1 MRALIFFA
9 SFVAFSPAAFAQSYG
24 GMQDNS
30 RSALGFVS
38 ANNESVNRSQ
48 LDRGPREEC
57 LIRKSDRRR
66 VCHTRAQWRRI
77 AARMEASRR

>member
-30 RSALGFVS
+30 RPALGYVS
-38 ANNESVNRSQ
+38 AHTESENRSQ

-57 LIRKSDRRR
+57 LYRKRDGKR
-66 VCHTRAQWRRI
+66 VCHTRAEWRRI
-77 AARMEASRR
+77 AARIENSGR